1 MPKTK
6 PPAPILLLASNM
18 VGCAMTADQSAS
30 IAPRSGEDQV
40 IPSTRRGPRYRKG
53 RARTAATSGRRVPI
67 APFCGGVGWRGN
79 LFFFSKSH
87 FFGFISLFGQF
98 PLGGAG
104 MAEGRGGG
112 GVFFDIGCENNEKN
126 AEETQG

>member
-67 APFCGGVGWRGN
+67 APFCGGVGLWGSP
-79 LFFFSKSH
+79 FFFSKNK
-87 FFGFISLFGQF
+87 FFVFIFSFCLIRW
-98 PLGGAG
+98 GGSGRA
-104 MAEGRGGG
+104 AGRGVGG
-112 GVFFDIGCENNEKN
+112 GFFCIWV
-126 AEETQG
+126 